1 MLKTTLS
8 VVTITIL
15 SSLVSASTI
24 TLCQDKETV
33 AICTKLGPN
42 RIELGDFVSAKEQYI
57 EKQTMLYSNHWRC
70 NIYLQ

>member
-8 VVTITIL
+8 VVIITIL

-42 RIELGDFVSAKEQYI
+42 RIELGDFVSAKE
-57 EKQTMLYSNHWRC
+57 
-70 NIYLQ
+70 